1 MVNGH
6 EESVTVAE
14 GELYKKKKKKKC
26 KDKQVVQESKRPNTV
41 RRCSESPTKDF
52 AIAVQGRPSV
62 RSL

>member
-6 EESVTVAE
+6 EEKVSLWLRE
-14 GELYKKKKKKKC
+14 NCIKKKKKKK
-26 KDKQVVQESKRPNTV
+26 DKQVAQESKRPNTV
-41 RRCSESPTKDF
+41 RQCSESPTKDF